1 MNNMNKKKILI
12 VDDEINVC
20 KSIRQ
25 AIISDEYSI
34 DTALSGEEAVNKENE
49 NHYDLV
55 ITDLMM
61 PGISGMELLNSLK
74 ARRPEITVIIVT
86 GYPTIKT
93 AVESVKLGAF
103 DYLAKPFT
111 PKELRSLV
119 SRVFMA
125 QDLKDQTEMAPKA
138 PEMPEELTLMHGH
151 TWIKR
156 ENKNSALIG
165 IVYGFIKSINTIT
178 EIELPAVNRN
188 LFQGEVCVRVTDDAG
203 QVHRVWT
210 PLSGRVKV
218 VNEDLH
224 VNPKI
229 LMDSPYQDGWLFRIE
244 SPGLEEE
251 LKNLKISD

>member
-1 MNNMNKKKILI
+1 MNTMNKKKILI

-25 AIISDEYSI
+25 AIICDEYSI
-34 DTALSGEEAVNKENE
+34 DTALSGEEAINKEKE

-74 ARRPEITVIIVT
+74 ARRPEITIIIVT

-119 SRVFMA
+119 SRAFTT
-125 QDLKDQTEMAPKA
+125 QEIKDQIEKAPKT
-138 PEMPEELTLMHGH
+138 PEMPEDLTLMHGH

-156 ENKNSALIG
+156 ENKNSALVG
-165 IVYGFIKSINTIT
+165 IVYGFIKSINKIA
-178 EIELPAVNRN
+178 EIELPTVNKN
-188 LFQGEVCVRVTDDAG
+188 LFQGEVCVRITDEAG
-203 QVHRVWT
+203 QVHRVWS
-210 PLSGRVKV
+210 PLSGKVKDV
-218 VNEDLH
+218 HEELH
-224 VNPKI
+224 MNPKI
-229 LMDSPYQDGWLFRIE
+229 LMESPYEEGWLFRIE

-251 LKNLKISD
+251 LRTLKISE

>member
-1 MNNMNKKKILI
+1 MNKKKILI

-25 AIISDEYSI
+25 AIICDEYKI
-34 DTALSGEEAVNKENE
+34 DTALSGEEAVNMEKENQ
-49 NHYDLV
+49 YDLV

-61 PGISGMELLNSLK
+61 PGISGMELLNFFK
-74 ARRPEITVIIVT
+74 EQRPEINIIIVT

-119 SRVFMA
+119 SRAFA
-125 QDLKDQTEMAPKA
+125 TQELNDQTAQSPKQ
-138 PEMPEELTLMHGH
+138 PEMPEDLILMHGH

-156 ENKNSALIG
+156 EDMNSALVG
-165 IVYGFIKSINTIT
+165 IVYGFLKSIKIIA
-178 EIELPAVNRN
+178 EIELPVVNKN
-188 LFQGEVCVRVTDDAG
+188 LFQGEVCVRITDEAG
-203 QVHRVWT
+203 QVHRVWS
-210 PLSGRVKV
+210 PLSGKVKDIH
-218 VNEDLH
+218 EELRM
-224 VNPKI
+224 NPKI
-229 LMDSPYQDGWLFRIE
+229 LMENPYEEGWMFRIE

-251 LKNLKISD
+251 LRNLKKTE

>member
-1 MNNMNKKKILI
+1 MNTMNKKKILI

-25 AIISDEYSI
+25 AVICDEYSI
-34 DTALSGEEAVNKENE
+34 DTALSGEEAINKEKE
-49 NHYDLV
+49 NLYDLV

-61 PGISGMELLNSLK
+61 PGISGMDLLNSLK
-74 ARRPEITVIIVT
+74 ARRPEITIIIVT

-119 SRVFMA
+119 SRAFSS
-125 QDLKDQTEMAPKA
+125 QEIKDKTEKAPIA
-138 PEMPEELTLMHGH
+138 PEMPEDLTLMHGH

-165 IVYGFIKSINTIT
+165 IVYGFIKSINNIA
-178 EIELPAVNRN
+178 EIELPVVNKN
-188 LFQGEVCVRVTDDAG
+188 LFQGEVCVRITDEAG
-203 QVHRVWT
+203 QVHRVWS
-210 PLSGRVKV
+210 PLSGKVKDV
-218 VNEDLH
+218 HEELRT
-224 VNPKI
+224 NPKI
-229 LMDSPYQDGWLFRIE
+229 LTESPYEEGWLFRIE

-251 LKNLKISD
+251 LKTLKISE

>member
-1 MNNMNKKKILI
+1 MSSINKKKILI

-34 DTALSGEEAVNKENE
+34 DTALSGEEAVNKENDTQ
-49 NHYDLV
+49 YDLV

-119 SRVFMA
+119 SRAFMT
-125 QDLKDQTEMAPKA
+125 QEIKEQTKKTPKT

-178 EIELPAVNRN
+178 EIELPAVNKN
-188 LFQGEVCVRVTDDAG
+188 LFQGEVCVRITDAAG
-203 QVHRVWT
+203 QIHRVWT
-210 PLSGRVKV
+210 PLSGKVKV
-218 VNEDLH
+218 VNEELR

-229 LMDSPYQDGWLFRIE
+229 LNDSPYQDGWLFRIE